1 MSLLG
6 CQSTE
11 YTVLLEYYSKLVDVL
26 QVQSLAPYLIEGHVF
41 TPQDGENVGTITSR
55 KQAAEFLLAKIS
67 AQLKAGFENCSVSFY
82 KFLDIA
88 KQHGNADTVQLC
100 GDIEERLVKMKLN
113 ESPKEGIILKP
124 MLHVHACVE
133 CIPY

>member
-88 KQHGNADTVQLC
+88 KQHGSADAVQLC

-113 ESPKEGIILKP
+113 ESPKKGIILKP
-124 MLHVHACVE
+124 ILHVHACVE